1 MRRPVL
7 PLLLIA
13 AFLPL
18 VFPLAAPG
26 GSESKESLEKSVAAL
41 QKQVEEL
48 KKNQAQM
55 LDELKEL
62 RVLLNQVAERKEF
75 PTKPDGPRMF
85 SINVHGEPFRGFAN
99 AKVAI
104 MEYSDF
110 ECSFCG
116 KYVRELYPRID
127 EAYIKT
133 GKIKYFF
140 RDLPA
145 PEHVNSALAAQA
157 ARCAGDQGKFWQM
170 HDMLFAAQPAP
181 SETNLTSYASS
192 LGLDMQKFSACFSGG
207 AYADAIRQSANGA
220 RSMGLHGTPS
230 FLTGLM
236 SDDGNFLRTT
246 NVIVGI
252 ESFDALKESV
262 DELLATP
269 KRQ

>member
-1 MRRPVL
+1 MPRSFLLPVTL
-7 PLLLIA
+7 A

-18 VFPLAAPG
+18 FFPLSTS

-48 KKNQAQM
+48 KQNQAQ
-55 LDELKEL
+55 LLSQIKEL
-62 RVLLNQVAERKEF
+62 RERLNQVAERKEF
-75 PTKPDGPRMF
+75 PTKPDGPQMF
-85 SINVHGEPFRGFAN
+85 SINVRGEPFRGFAN

-127 EAYIKT
+127 ETYIKT

-145 PEHVNSALAAQA
+145 PDHSNSALAAQA

-170 HDMLFAAQPAP
+170 HDLLFAAQPAL
-181 SETNLTSYASS
+181 SETNLVSYAES
-192 LGLDMQKFSACFSGG
+192 LGLDMPKFTACFSG
-207 AYADAIRQSANGA
+207 ANYADAIRQSSAGA

-252 ESFDALKESV
+252 ESFDELKASV
-262 DELLATP
+262 DQLLAKPP
-269 KRQ
+269 K

>member
-1 MRRPVL
+1 MRRSF
-7 PLLLIA
+7 LLLLPFA

-18 VFPLAAPG
+18 FFPLCAS

-48 KKNQAQM
+48 KQNQAQ
-55 LDELKEL
+55 LLTQIKEL
-62 RVLLNQVAERKEF
+62 RELLNQVAERKEF
-75 PTKPDGPRMF
+75 PTKPNGPQMF

-140 RDLPA
+140 RDLPT
-145 PEHVNSALAAQA
+145 PEHSNSALAAQA

-170 HDMLFAAQPAP
+170 HDLLFAAQPAL
-181 SETNLTSYASS
+181 SETNLTGYAES
-192 LGLDMQKFSACFSGG
+192 LGLDMPKFTACFSGG
-207 AYADAIRQSANGA
+207 TYADAIRQSAAGA

-252 ESFDALKESV
+252 EAFDELQASV
-262 DELLATP
+262 DQLLAKPP
-269 KRQ
+269 K